1 MASNTVF
8 TNYPLRENSL
18 NKTPDRKRP
27 FAVWLICAGLI
38 FAGLD
43 LLYGISSD
51 LTNPAYFD
59 PFVGVIAAF
68 VVLCFVAS
76 LGTFMEKRWGF
87 VLAIVVS
94 LGFAVP
100 SLFVFIPTLSN
111 PVNFATFA
119 VAGSSVPVLFLVALF
134 SLLCLLNRKKG
145 LYQKKYLA
153 SPYSAGGILTAV
165 VLLIVILIISFGAYT
180 AASNKAPSTGTLI
193 TIVAGASN
201 PSNPAGHFSSNVTI
215 VVIGMNNTVTW
226 VNDDH
231 TIHTITSNSGIF
243 NSGLLNN
250 GNRWSYTFSTPG
262 TYGYHCEIHPFMTGM
277 IVVKS

>member
-1 MASNTVF
+1 
-8 TNYPLRENSL
+8 L
-18 NKTPDRKRP
+18 NKTPDKKPP
-27 FAVWLICAGLI
+27 FAVWMICAGLI

-51 LTNPAYFD
+51 LANPAFFD

-76 LGTFMEKRWGF
+76 LGTFMQKRWGF

-111 PVNFATFA
+111 PFNFATFVIA
-119 VAGSSVPVLFLVALF
+119 SSSVPVLFLVALF

-153 SPYSAGGILTAV
+153 SPYSAGGIIAAI
-165 VLLIVILIISFGAYT
+165 VLLIVIGIISFGAYSV
-180 AASNKAPSTGTLI
+180 ASDKAPTTETLI
-193 TIVAGASN
+193 TIIPGASD
-201 PSNPAGHFSSNVTI
+201 PSNPAGHFSLTVTT

-231 TIHTITSNSGIF
+231 TIHTITSDGGIF
-243 NSGLLNN
+243 SSGLLND
-250 GNRWSYTFSTPG
+250 GNKWSYTFTTAG
-262 TYGYHCEIHPFMTGM
+262 TYGYHCEIHPFMTGT